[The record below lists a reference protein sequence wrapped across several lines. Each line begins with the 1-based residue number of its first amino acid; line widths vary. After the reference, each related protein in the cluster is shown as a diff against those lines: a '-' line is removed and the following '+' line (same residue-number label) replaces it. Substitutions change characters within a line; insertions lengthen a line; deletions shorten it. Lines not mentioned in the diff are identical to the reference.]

1 MCVGLSFTS
10 SSGLA
15 YLVGGKSAG
24 IHNLL
29 PFMLIGIGVDDMF
42 VISSAIDQT
51 NVRDPVEVRMKQ
63 GMIHAGASISIT
75 SFTNGVAFF
84 LGCTSSLDALSS
96 FCFFCGLG
104 VLMLFIA
111 SITVF
116 SAFMVWDIKRQASKK
131 GDCCGLCCCKED
143 TMLCCG
149 GRFLTPKQKAYPF
162 QGEESDPIPEMQY
175 ANGTQ
180 KFLYEKFSVAV
191 TSTMGRYI
199 VIFVWTVYIAASI
212 WGATKVEIDFKNT
225 YFIAADASINDY
237 LGKTDNYF
245 KSGETINVIT
255 DNEDLDFSTVENQKA
270 LMEFNEKL

>member
-1 MCVGLSFTS
+1 MTGVNDVKSAKSASLVLLYENGDIPEETLNKYNLLCEDASIKFNSESKHINAYLFTAGMIQEAFESDLTSDLNLVQVSVSLVAVYTIIFMGSWSPIHFRSATAGIALLCVGLSYAS

-42 VISSAIDQT
+42 VISSALDQT
-51 NVRDPVEVRMKQ
+51 DPRAPIEERFKN

-75 SFTNGVAFF
+75 TFTNAVAFF
-84 LGCTSSLDALSS
+84 LGCSSSLDALSS

-104 VLMLFIA
+104 VIALFFA
-111 SITVF
+111 SITIF
-116 SAFMVWDIKRQASKK
+116 SAFMVWDLKRQTARK

-162 QGEESDPIPEMQY
+162 
-175 ANGTQ
+175 
-180 KFLYEKFSVAV
+180 
-191 TSTMGRYI
+191 
-199 VIFVWTVYIAASI
+199 
-212 WGATKVEIDFKNT
+212 
-225 YFIAADASINDY
+225 
-237 LGKTDNYF
+237 
-245 KSGETINVIT
+245 
-255 DNEDLDFSTVENQKA
+255 
-270 LMEFNEKL
+270 

>member
-1 MCVGLSFTS
+1 
-10 SSGLA
+10 
-15 YLVGGKSAG
+15 
-24 IHNLL
+24 
-29 PFMLIGIGVDDMF
+29 
-42 VISSAIDQT
+42 
-51 NVRDPVEVRMKQ
+51 
-63 GMIHAGASISIT
+63 
-75 SFTNGVAFF
+75 
-84 LGCTSSLDALSS
+84 
-96 FCFFCGLG
+96 
-104 VLMLFIA
+104 
-111 SITVF
+111 
-116 SAFMVWDIKRQASKK
+116 
-131 GDCCGLCCCKED
+131 
-143 TMLCCG
+143 
-149 GRFLTPKQKAYPF
+149 
-162 QGEESDPIPEMQY
+162 MQY

>member
-1 MCVGLSFTS
+1 MEEAFTSDLTSDLNLVQMSVSLVAVYCIMFMGSWSPIHFRSAAAGIALLCVGLSYAS

-51 NVRDPVEVRMKQ
+51 NPRDPVEVRMKH

-131 GDCCGLCCCKED
+131 GDCCGACCCKED

-162 QGEESDPIPEMQY
+162 AGEESDPEPEMQY

-180 KFLYEKFSVAV
+180 KFLYERFSLAI

-199 VIFVWTVYIAASI
+199 VMMVWTVYIAVSI
-212 WGATKVEIDFKNT
+212 WGAT
-225 YFIAADASINDY
+225 
-237 LGKTDNYF
+237 
-245 KSGETINVIT
+245 
-255 DNEDLDFSTVENQKA
+255 
-270 LMEFNEKL
+270 